1 MRNEPGA
8 AALLGLA
15 RRVLLKEL
23 APLLPAARRYDL
35 LMVAAAMA
43 IAVRELE
50 GAGAAPA
57 LERERLLAFFDAAQ
71 GAAETEATG
80 DIVARLNRRLAEAI
94 RRGEHDGD
102 ASLHRLLTDVIE
114 AYLLESNPKI
124 LNKLADTQA

>member
-15 RRVLLKEL
+15 RQVLLTEL

-57 LERERLLAFFDAAQ
+57 LERERFLAFFGDAEGEA
-71 GAAETEATG
+71 EATG
-80 DIVARLNRRLAEAI
+80 DTVARLNRRLAAAI

-102 ASLHRLLTDVIE
+102 AGLHRLLTDVIE

-124 LNKLADTQA
+124 LNKLANTQT

>member
-15 RRVLLKEL
+15 RQVLLTEL
-23 APLLPAARRYDL
+23 APLLPEARRYDL

-43 IAVRELE
+43 IAARELE

-57 LERERLLAFFDAAQ
+57 LERERLLAFFDDAE
-71 GAAETEATG
+71 GPPETEAIG
-80 DIVARLNRRLAEAI
+80 DTLKRLNRQLAAAI

-124 LNKLADTQA
+124 LNRPADTQA

>member
-15 RRVLLKEL
+15 RQVLLTEL

-50 GAGAAPA
+50 GDGAAPA
-57 LERERLLAFFDAAQ
+57 LERERLLAFFDDAE
-71 GAAETEATG
+71 GAAEAKVTSDT
-80 DIVARLNRRLAEAI
+80 VARLNRRLAEAI

-102 ASLHRLLTDVIE
+102 AGLHRLLTDVIE

-124 LNKLADTQA
+124 LKKPTNTQA

>member
-15 RRVLLKEL
+15 RQVLLKEL

-50 GAGAAPA
+50 GDGAAPA
-57 LERERLLAFFDAAQ
+57 LERERLLAFFDD
-71 GAAETEATG
+71 AEGPPESEAIGNTLE
-80 DIVARLNRRLAEAI
+80 RLNGLLAEQV
-94 RRGEHDGD
+94 RRGDHDGD
-102 ASLHRLLTDVIE
+102 AGLHRLLTDVIE
-114 AYLLESNPKI
+114 AYLLESNPKA
-124 LNKLADTQA
+124 LSKRPDTQA